1 MDTATSSPTTTTYST
16 YEAKAK
22 FSQLLRQVRAGATVQ
37 VSYHGEPVAEIRP
50 LKKARGGT
58 EARIAD
64 LMARGAILPAKDPDA
79 PIVVGKPAPGALA
92 RFLADRNE

>member
-1 MDTATSSPTTTTYST
+1 MTTETATPRTTTYST

-22 FSQLLRQVRAGATVQ
+22 FSQLLRQVREGATVL

-50 LKKARGGT
+50 LKKARSGT
-58 EARIAD
+58 EARIAE
-64 LMARGAILPAKDPDA
+64 LMARGAILPARNPDA

>member
-1 MDTATSSPTTTTYST
+1 MPITYST

-22 FSQLLRQVRAGATVQ
+22 FSQLLRQVREGMTVQ

-58 EARIAD
+58 EARIAE
-64 LMARGAILPAKDPDA
+64 LMARGEIQPARDPDA
-79 PIVVGKPAPGALA
+79 PIKVGKPSRGALA